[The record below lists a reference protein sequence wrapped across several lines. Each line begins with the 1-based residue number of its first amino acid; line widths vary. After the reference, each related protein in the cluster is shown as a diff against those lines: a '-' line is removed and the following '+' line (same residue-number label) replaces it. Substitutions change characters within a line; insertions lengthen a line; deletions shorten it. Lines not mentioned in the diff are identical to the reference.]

1 MKALVKVEAAK
12 GVWLKDVPE
21 PAYGIN
27 DVLVRVRKTSICGTD
42 VHIYSWNA
50 WAQRTIR
57 VPMTIGHEWVGE
69 IEAVGS
75 NVTDKQPGEL
85 VSGEGHIV
93 CGLCRNCL
101 AGRRH
106 LCKAPL
112 GVGVNRDGAFAEY
125 LVIPAANIW
134 HADPAIPE
142 EVLACFDPL
151 GNATHTAL
159 SFDLTGEDVLVTGAG
174 PIGVMAVAI
183 ARHCGARYVVVTDFN
198 DYRLRLASA
207 LGADMAVNL
216 NDSGIDEAM
225 RALGMKEGFD
235 VGFEMSGSPQAL
247 GDMIRT
253 MSHGGKIALLGI
265 QSAKSPVDWDA
276 VIFNGLTIKGI
287 YGREMFESWYKMT
300 AMIQSGL
307 DISPVITHRY
317 HYTEYQKAF
326 EVMSSQNSGKVVL
339 SWAE

>member
-101 AGRRH
+101 AGGESGRSLRRVPRDPRGEH
-106 LCKAPL
+106 LAR
-112 GVGVNRDGAFAEY
+112 GSRD
-125 LVIPAANIW
+125 P
-134 HADPAIPE
+134 
-142 EVLACFDPL
+142 
-151 GNATHTAL
+151 
-159 SFDLTGEDVLVTGAG
+159 
-174 PIGVMAVAI
+174 
-183 ARHCGARYVVVTDFN
+183 
-198 DYRLRLASA
+198 
-207 LGADMAVNL
+207 
-216 NDSGIDEAM
+216 
-225 RALGMKEGFD
+225 
-235 VGFEMSGSPQAL
+235 
-247 GDMIRT
+247 
-253 MSHGGKIALLGI
+253 
-265 QSAKSPVDWDA
+265 
-276 VIFNGLTIKGI
+276 
-287 YGREMFESWYKMT
+287 
-300 AMIQSGL
+300 
-307 DISPVITHRY
+307 
-317 HYTEYQKAF
+317 
-326 EVMSSQNSGKVVL
+326 
-339 SWAE
+339 